1 MIPPPIIGL
10 LSKTGVAMFGFADKE
25 TPETARL
32 IFLRSQEIGRR
43 FLGLPFEE
51 VGELVKRNFKPEH
64 CYVSSDHI
72 GITYEDL
79 PDFSFA
85 INGWVGDN
93 TLTIYGGGKYD
104 GFLLQRDAAGDRL
117 NINVEKPSFRTLGHK
132 AKRLADFFQK
142 QYGATD
148 PRETIMRAFG
158 R

>member
-1 MIPPPIIGL
+1 
-10 LSKTGVAMFGFADKE
+10 MFGFADNE

-43 FLGLPFEE
+43 FLVLPLEE
-51 VGELVKRNFKPEH
+51 AGELVRQNFTPED
-64 CYVSSDHI
+64 CVVSSDHI
-72 GITYEDL
+72 GIVYADL

-85 INGWVGDN
+85 INGWSGNN

-117 NINVEKPSFRTLGHK
+117 NINVEKPPSRPLGPK
-132 AKRLADFFQK
+132 AKRLADFFKK

>member
-1 MIPPPIIGL
+1 M
-10 LSKTGVAMFGFADKE
+10 MFGFADRD

-43 FLGLPFEE
+43 FLGLPLEE
-51 VGELVKRNFKPEH
+51 AGELVKRNFTPEH
-64 CYVSSDHI
+64 CYVSSDQI
-72 GITYEDL
+72 GFIYADL

-85 INGWVGDN
+85 INAWLSDS

-117 NINVEKPSFRTLGHK
+117 NINVEKPLSRPLGPK

-148 PRETIMRAFG
+148 PRETIKRAFG
-158 R
+158 Y

>member
-1 MIPPPIIGL
+1 M
-10 LSKTGVAMFGFADKE
+10 
-25 TPETARL
+25 
-32 IFLRSQEIGRR
+32 
-43 FLGLPFEE
+43 
-51 VGELVKRNFKPEH
+51 
-64 CYVSSDHI
+64 SSDHI

-117 NINVEKPSFRTLGHK
+117 NINVEKPSFRTLGPK